1 MQLSV
6 IIVNYQV
13 KYFLELCLHSA
24 EKALRGLDAE
34 VIVVD
39 NHSADDSL
47 AYLRPRF
54 PRVQFLANEENLG
67 FARANNQALK
77 QARGEVILFLNPD
90 TILPEDIATKCL
102 AFLAATP
109 RIGGLGV
116 RMIDGSGHFLKESRR
131 GFPTP
136 WVGFCRLSGLAAL
149 FPRSRAF
156 SGYYLGHLP
165 IDTAHPAPVLSG
177 ACLWMRRAILDEI
190 GAFDEQFFLYAE
202 DIDLS
207 YRIEQAGYT
216 NYYNPAVTIIHFK
229 GESTRKDIR
238 YVRQFYRAMRQFR
251 QKHFNKGLP
260 AFFNLGIQGAIQ
272 MRAGLAGIGRLLR
285 RDRQA
290 PNDQQPSPN
299 ECKPPSNG
307 TRPSPN
313 GDNPAISPN
322 SPTRIRVAG
331 DPMEAARV
339 RSILAARGAT
349 FAEDGQA
356 EGDDQ
361 KAGDLLLCEGAG
373 FSFRDGI
380 AQLESI
386 GRETMGRRISGRA
399 GIRRVWFHAEKSD
412 SAVGSPD
419 RKDQGDVWVL

>member
-54 PRVQFLANEENLG
+54 PRVRFLANDENLG

-109 RIGGLGV
+109 GIGGLGV

-156 SGYYLGHLP
+156 SGYYLGYLP

-216 NYYNPAVTIIHFK
+216 NYYNPAVTIVHFK

-285 RDRQA
+285 RDPQTTSGHL
-290 PNDQQPSPN
+290 PS
-299 ECKPPSNG
+299 SD
-307 TRPSPN
+307 
-313 GDNPAISPN
+313 GDNPATSPN
-322 SPTRIRVAG
+322 CTKRIRFAG
-331 DPMEAARV
+331 DPAETARV
-339 RSILAARGAT
+339 RSILAARGAA
-349 FAEDGQA
+349 FAEDGQVG
-356 EGDDQ
+356 GDGQ

-373 FSFRDGI
+373 FSFREGI

-386 GRETMGRRISGRA
+386 GRETMGRQNSGRS
-399 GIRRVWFHAEKSD
+399 GIRRVLFHAEKSD

-419 RKDQGDVWVL
+419 RDGQGEVLVF